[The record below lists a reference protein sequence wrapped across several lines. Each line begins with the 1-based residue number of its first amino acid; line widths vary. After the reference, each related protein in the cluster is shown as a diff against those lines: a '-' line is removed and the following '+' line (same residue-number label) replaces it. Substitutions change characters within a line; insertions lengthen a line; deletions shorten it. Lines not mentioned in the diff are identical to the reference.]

1 MGVVYV
7 YIAVLIHGCGVCI
20 YSSIDTWVYVYIAV
34 LIHGCGVYIYSS
46 IGTWV
51 WCMYI

>member
-1 MGVVYV
+1 MGVVYVYIAVLIHGCGV

-20 YSSIDTWVYVYIAV
+20 YSSIDTWV
-34 LIHGCGVYIYSS
+34 
-46 IGTWV
+46 